1 MVLTNIFQKGVAAQ
15 GSRLYTT
22 MGENTDF
29 IILKQGN
36 TEVQSKYTKGDL
48 KRASRKLEIAA
59 SIGLIIALALFVY
72 IRFNFQITH
81 TDSQSMVPT
90 LSVSDIGFYGPV
102 GEVERGDIILF
113 DPTTEWNAD
122 LPMIQAYEGSFF
134 TKRVIGLPG
143 ERVRMEDG
151 VVYINDEPLN
161 EPYAV
166 YSNNP
171 EPYRVTMR
179 TMDEIT
185 VPEGCYFVMGDNRD
199 HSDDSRVFGV
209 IPRENITRTM
219 VFSYPSLTGWITG
232 LSNDD
237 QFI

>member
-1 MVLTNIFQKGVAAQ
+1 M
-15 GSRLYTT
+15 S
-22 MGENTDF
+22 ENTDF
-29 IILKQGN
+29 IILKQGDV
-36 TEVQSKYTKGDL
+36 EIQGKYTKDDL
-48 KRASRKLEIAA
+48 KCVSRKLEIAA
-59 SIGLIIALALFVY
+59 SIGLIIALLLLAYVK
-72 IRFNFQITH
+72 FNFHITH
-81 TDSQSMVPT
+81 TASSSMVPT
-90 LSVSDIGFYGPV
+90 LSVSDIGIYGPV

-122 LPMIQAYEGSFF
+122 IPVIQLYNGNFF

-151 VVYINDEPLN
+151 VVYINDEPLD

-171 EPYRVTMR
+171 EPYRVEMR
-179 TMDEIT
+179 TMAEIT
-185 VPEGCYFVMGDNRD
+185 VPEGCYFVMGNNRD

-209 IPRENITRTM
+209 IPRENITNTRI
-219 VFSYPSLTGWITG
+219 FSFPSLTGLLLG
-232 LSNDD
+232 LANDD

>member
-1 MVLTNIFQKGVAAQ
+1 M
-15 GSRLYTT
+15 S
-22 MGENTDF
+22 ENTDF
-29 IILKQGN
+29 IILKQGDV
-36 TEVQSKYTKGDL
+36 EIQGKYTKDDL
-48 KRASRKLEIAA
+48 KRVSRKLEIAA
-59 SIGLIIALALFVY
+59 SIGLIIALLLLAYVK
-72 IRFNFQITH
+72 FNFHITH
-81 TDSQSMVPT
+81 TASSSMVPT
-90 LSVSDIGFYGPV
+90 LSVSDIGIYGPV

-143 ERVRMEDG
+143 EQVRMEDG
-151 VVYINDEPLN
+151 VVYINDEPLD

-171 EPYRVTMR
+171 EPYRVEMR
-179 TMDEIT
+179 TMAEIT

-209 IPRENITRTM
+209 IPRENITNTRI
-219 VFSYPSLTGWITG
+219 FSYPSLTGLIFG

>member
-1 MVLTNIFQKGVAAQ
+1 M
-15 GSRLYTT
+15 S
-22 MGENTDF
+22 ENTDF
-29 IILKQGN
+29 IILKQGDV
-36 TEVQSKYTKGDL
+36 EIQGKYTKDSL
-48 KRASRKLEIAA
+48 KRVSRKLEIAA
-59 SIGLIIALALFVY
+59 SIGLIIALLLLAYVK
-72 IRFNFQITH
+72 FNFHITH
-81 TDSQSMVPT
+81 TASSSMVPT
-90 LSVSDIGFYGPV
+90 LSVSDIGIYGPV

-161 EPYAV
+161 EPYAA

-171 EPYRVTMR
+171 EPYRVMMR

-209 IPRENITRTM
+209 IPRENITNTRI
-219 VFSYPSLTGWITG
+219 FSYPSLTGLIFG